1 MDNVNRIVVLDTETT
16 GDDPANGA
24 EMCELGLVNLRKV
37 GDDTRPAS
45 GWVFGEYAWSFIE
58 TTAAMHPAARAAHH
72 IHPDQVKPGAPYC
85 VPRGIAIGQLKAA
98 EQPGTMLYAAH
109 NAKFDMK
116 FLPELSLAFIDT
128 YQCARHLYP
137 ESPKMGNQVLRYHLN
152 AEPPKE
158 MLAGMAPHRALYDA
172 ACTGAILLRMLATG
186 RTPANLLQLSQTPV
200 LLATCNFGKHKGQP
214 WAEVPLDYLRWVAR
228 ENDIYRNDS
237 DVRHTVDHYLS
248 PRQ

>member
-1 MDNVNRIVVLDTETT
+1 
-16 GDDPANGA
+16 
-24 EMCELGLVNLRKV
+24 
-37 GDDTRPAS
+37 
-45 GWVFGEYAWSFIE
+45 
-58 TTAAMHPAARAAHH
+58 
-72 IHPDQVKPGAPYC
+72 